1 MNFFEV
7 ENEEARMQLGLDGI
21 EEQEAIACNKSIIDI
36 KVDDN
41 KIWATLYVIYVFIC
55 SWVKKI
61 KDCQKLINDFKSFVG
76 GLFQLIKDLIN
87 KIYYSKVKKRDIF
100 KKLYINLFL

>member
-21 EEQEAIACNKSIIDI
+21 EEQEAIGCNKSIIDI

-41 KIWATLYVIYVFIC
+41 KI
-55 SWVKKI
+55 
-61 KDCQKLINDFKSFVG
+61 
-76 GLFQLIKDLIN
+76 
-87 KIYYSKVKKRDIF
+87 
-100 KKLYINLFL
+100 